1 MPRPTAY
8 LRACGAAQFTADIP
22 LEKAL
27 HLAVV
32 RSPHHHAGINCIDTR
47 PALNMPGVVGVMT
60 AKDIRGTN
68 RIKYLVADQP
78 VLCDHKVRVLGD
90 PVALV
95 AARSRKEALAG
106 ADAVL
111 VEYQPL
117 TAVRTPHEAL
127 AEGSPERPRG
137 TAQSLLHPIPDQRG
151 RSCRPGG
158 SAAVVEADFSTQL
171 IHQAPL
177 EPEACVAFL
186 EGDGEEAKL
195 VVIGRGINIHH
206 HVMVLQDALG
216 WEDIRYEE
224 AFSGGQFGI
233 KLDITSEALAGAAA
247 LYLGRAV
254 SYVPS
259 LTESMWM
266 TTKRHPLSCSLRLGA
281 STRAADRPRC

>member
-1 MPRPTAY
+1 MCSTQFQIKGDAH
-8 LRACGAAQFTADIP
+8 AA
-22 LEKAL
+22 LE
-27 HLAVV
+27 
-32 RSPHHHAGINCIDTR
+32 
-47 PALNMPGVVGVMT
+47 
-60 AKDIRGTN
+60 
-68 RIKYLVADQP
+68 
-78 VLCDHKVRVLGD
+78 
-90 PVALV
+90 
-95 AARSRKEALAG
+95 
-106 ADAVL
+106 
-111 VEYQPL
+111 
-117 TAVRTPHEAL
+117 
-127 AEGSPERPRG
+127 
-137 TAQSLLHPIPDQRG
+137 
-151 RSCRPGG
+151 G
-158 SAAVVEADFSTQL
+158 SAAAVEADFSTQL

-247 LYLGRAV
+247 LHFGRSV

-266 TTKRHPLSCSLRLGA
+266 TTKRHPLSCRIRLGA
-281 STRAADRPRC
+281 DRKGLLTGLEVDFTLENGAYTSWGKAIVLRIMQMLSGCYHIPHVKALGQLVYTNNAWGGARTWGRASPDEFCPGIGYRIAGSKDRGRPAGVPVS